1 MPSFPKRLTPSSV
14 ANAFA
19 WAILTGLICIAF
31 VLVVILG
38 PFGLIL
44 LGLFTLFVCTSASLR
59 EDTPTWATEIFRART
74 ASDTSP
80 EQRAALREER
90 DRNLAPMRYYRWYGI
105 VLIVAGI
112 AGFTWQ
118 RLQ

>member
-1 MPSFPKRLTPSSV
+1 MLSFAMRLTPSSA

-19 WAILTGLICIAF
+19 WAILIGLICVAF
-31 VLVVILG
+31 VMVVILG

-44 LGLFTLFVCTSASLR
+44 LGLLTLFVCTSASLR
-59 EDTPTWATEIFRART
+59 EDMPTWGTEISKTRT
-74 ASDTSP
+74 ANDTSP
-80 EQRAALREER
+80 EQRAARREER
-90 DRNLAPMRYYRWYGI
+90 DRNLAPMQYYRWYGV

>member
-1 MPSFPKRLTPSSV
+1 MLSFAMRLTPSTA

-19 WAILTGLICIAF
+19 WTILVGLIAVAF

-44 LGLFTLFVCTSASLR
+44 LGLLTLFVCTSASLR
-59 EDTPTWATEIFRART
+59 EDTPTWGTETFKART
-74 ASDTSP
+74 ARDTSP
-80 EQRAALREER
+80 EQRAASREER
-90 DRNLAPMRYYRWYGI
+90 ARNLAPMRYYRWYGV
-105 VLIVAGI
+105 VLTVAGI
-112 AGFTWQ
+112 VGFAWQ